1 MNAPEHN
8 RIARAGPGTGQAAG
22 RGLRAAEEGWL
33 PDVLIRAGVRRLLR
47 ERLEEID
54 AADPEAGAAASTRF
68 ARVIQAAEVAPLPA
82 LANAQHYEIPAG
94 FFGLVLGQH
103 RKYSSCYWDRDTRTL
118 DAAEAAA
125 LAITC
130 ERAGLEDGQ
139 RILELGCGWGSLSL
153 WMAAAYPRAQITAV
167 SNSHSQRSYIESTA
181 RARGLGNLQV
191 ITADMNAFEAPGR
204 YDRVV
209 SVEMFEHMRNWPA
222 LFRRISRWLEPRGRF
237 FMHVFV
243 HRSTPYAFVDQGP
256 GDWMSRHFFSGGIMP
271 SDDLA
276 LQFQDDLRLRERWR
290 WNGTHYQR
298 TADAWLAQLDANR
311 AIAMP
316 LLADIYG
323 ERHARVWLQR
333 WRIFFMSCSELF
345 GYRGGNEWWVSH
357 YLFERSGSGEHATS
371 PSDRPAS

>member
-1 MNAPEHN
+1 MRVDFNVRDYLDRGAFVYPDRTAVVDEPDAPGSLG
-8 RIARAGPGTGQAAG
+8 RISYA
-22 RGLRAAEEGWL
+22 
-33 PDVLIRAGVRRLLR
+33 
-47 ERLEEID
+47 
-54 AADPEAGAAASTRF
+54 
-68 ARVIQAAEVAPLPA
+68 
-82 LANAQHYEIPAG
+82 
-94 FFGLVLGQH
+94 
-103 RKYSSCYWDRDTRTL
+103 
-118 DAAEAAA
+118 
-125 LAITC
+125 
-130 ERAGLEDGQ
+130 
-139 RILELGCGWGSLSL
+139 ELG
-153 WMAAAYPRAQITAV
+153 
-167 SNSHSQRSYIESTA
+167 A
-181 RARGLGNLQV
+181 RARGLANLQV
-191 ITADMNAFEAPGR
+191 ITTDMNTFEAPGR

-209 SVEMFEHMRNWPA
+209 SVEMFEHMRNWPE
-222 LFRRISRWLEPRGRF
+222 LFRRISQWLEPGGRF

-276 LQFQDDLRLRERWR
+276 LQFQDHLRLRERWR

-323 ERHARVWLQR
+323 EGHARVWLQR

-357 YLFERSGSGEHATS
+357 YLFERPGSGDNA
-371 PSDRPAS
+371 PGPDDRPAR

>member
-1 MNAPEHN
+1 VNAPEHN

>member
-1 MNAPEHN
+1 VNAPEHN

-33 PDVLIRAGVRRLLR
+33 PDVLIRAGIRRLLR

-68 ARVIQAAEVAPLPA
+68 ARVMQAAEVAPLPA

-323 ERHARVWLQR
+323 EGHARVWLQR

-371 PSDRPAS
+371 PSVRPAS